1 MKRIVSMVNLI
12 IIAAIIIGAVAIT
25 VIFAPRIKR
34 WIKGRM
40 LKEND
45 EAIPLFN
52 CSIASRGDESGAPNS
67 GDIYDCVETK
77 GEIEEAGLKN

>member
-1 MKRIVSMVNLI
+1 MKRIVSMVNLT
-12 IIAAIIIGAVAIT
+12 IIAAIIIGAAAIA

-40 LKEND
+40 HKQND

-52 CSIASRGDESGAPNS
+52 CSIASRGDGSGTPNS
-67 GDIYDCVETK
+67 EDIYDCVEAK
-77 GEIEEAGLKN
+77 GEIEETGPKN

>member
-1 MKRIVSMVNLI
+1 MVNLI
-12 IIAAIIIGAVAIT
+12 IIAAIIIGAVAVT
-25 VIFAPRIKR
+25 VIFAPHIKR

-52 CSIASRGDESGAPNS
+52 CSIASRGDGSGTPNS
-67 GDIYDCVETK
+67 GDIYDCVETNE
-77 GEIEEAGLKN
+77 EIEETGPKN

>member
-1 MKRIVSMVNLI
+1 MVNLI
-12 IIAAIIIGAVAIT
+12 VIAAIIIGAVAII

-34 WIKGRM
+34 WIKARM
-40 LKEND
+40 FKEND

-52 CSIASRGDESGAPNS
+52 CSIASRGNGSGAPNS

-77 GEIEEAGLKN
+77 GKIDETGPKN

>member
-1 MKRIVSMVNLI
+1 MVNLT
-12 IIAAIIIGAVAIT
+12 IIAAIIIGAVATT
-25 VIFAPRIKR
+25 VVLLPRIKR

-40 LKEND
+40 LEETD

-52 CSIASRGDESGAPNS
+52 CSIASKGDDSGTPNS

-77 GEIEEAGLKN
+77 GEIEAAGPKN